1 MAGEKTLFWI
11 VMLLESKGLESGH
24 MRIIRDTDMLW
35 LIPRF
40 LRESQ
45 VGCKAN
51 VTIPDGN
58 ETYVLNG
65 KDYKKEKLLIELR
78 SGKYIIDYKLNR

>member
-1 MAGEKTLFWI
+1 VIDPQVPQGITWAKVSKETPFGTIAVDWKTENN
-11 VMLLESKGLESGH
+11 MLKMKIE
-24 MRIIRDTDMLW
+24 
-35 LIPRF
+35 IP
-40 LRESQ
+40 

>member
-1 MAGEKTLFWI
+1 
-11 VMLLESKGLESGH
+11 
-24 MRIIRDTDMLW
+24 